1 MYLPK
6 NILTSFIGN
15 VSLVLKQTLQ
25 NMDQA
30 GLGQKPTG
38 KRNWINPLNSLDKQ
52 AILSASPM
60 ASGPAELSLK
70 TQNALVDYANLQ
82 QVKTSL
88 GSRLKP
94 YVPIAKALP
103 TKPADAQLLRI
114 AELEQQLALAKKE
127 NQKSKRYLAN
137 LSHEIRNSVNTIV
150 GMTSLLQDN
159 ESPSERQNYLGYLKE
174 ASDMLLAL
182 MTNVLDLSKMDQ
194 GKLQPSN
201 KAMALEPLLNSLAKT
216 TSFRLW
222 DKPVHFEYYLS
233 PNLPAQVV
241 SDKVLLY
248 QILLNLLS
256 NAIKFTEEGTISF
269 SVRPTGQ
276 AGNICW
282 VAFTIAD
289 TGVGFPE
296 QVKPRLFQPFT
307 QVGSSEYNSQGA
319 GLGLSITKNL
329 LDLMGGHIEVV
340 SEPGKG
346 SKFTV
351 QLPFKVQDEQASQSV
366 KALMPT
372 PLSQKGIERILVV
385 EDNPLNQA
393 YFQSILGKWGYQ
405 VHLAKDGPE
414 ALSLLENQVFDL
426 VFLDLRIP
434 KINGFETCIRLRNM
448 VQGKNQLVPVIA
460 TSGSIAA
467 EDKNKAESVGMNDYL
482 CKPFSPQEIY
492 QTIAKYQMPIERVKV
507 NTFEFSNVFDQH
519 SLEQLYMGNYSQVQ
533 LMFDIFLRNTPS
545 SFATI
550 EENWEK
556 GDWGALNDHLHRI
569 KPTFTMVGL
578 REVSDLAN
586 QLEENTKQTNPRKS
600 IQKTFSNFK
609 KAVLDSIR
617 IVTSEKEKL
626 DAYQLLNP

>member
-1 MYLPK
+1 
-6 NILTSFIGN
+6 
-15 VSLVLKQTLQ
+15 
-25 NMDQA
+25 MDQA
-30 GLGQKPTG
+30 GLGPEPTG
-38 KRNWINPLNSLDKQ
+38 KRNWINPLNGLENQ
-52 AILSASPM
+52 AIYSASSI
-60 ASGPAELSLK
+60 ASSPAELSLK
-70 TQNALVDYANLQ
+70 TQNAFVDYANLQ

-88 GSRLKP
+88 GGRLSSYAP
-94 YVPIAKALP
+94 SSKALP
-103 TKPADAQLLRI
+103 TKSANAQLQRI

-159 ESPSERQNYLGYLKE
+159 DSASERESYLGYLKE

-194 GKLQPSN
+194 GKLEPSN
-201 KAMALEPLLNSLAKT
+201 KVMTLEPLLNSLAKT

-289 TGVGFPE
+289 TGIGFPE
-296 QVKPRLFQPFT
+296 QVKPSLFQPFT
-307 QVGSSEYNSQGA
+307 QVGSSKYNGQGA

-329 LDLMGGHIEVV
+329 LDLMGGNIEVV
-340 SEPGKG
+340 SAPGKG

-351 QLPFKVQDEQASQSV
+351 QLPFKVRNEPASQQA
-366 KALMPT
+366 KTWMPT
-372 PLSQKGIERILVV
+372 PLSQEGIQRILVV

-393 YFQSILGKWGYQ
+393 YFQSVLGKWGYQ
-405 VHLAKDGPE
+405 VQLAKDGPE
-414 ALSLLENQVFDL
+414 ALSLLERQSFDL

-448 VQGKNQLVPVIA
+448 VQGKNQQVPVIA

-467 EDKNKAESVGMNDYL
+467 EDKSKAESVGMNDYL

-492 QTIAKYQMPIERVKV
+492 QTIAKFQMPIERVKV
-507 NTFEFSNVFDQH
+507 NSFEFSNVFDQH
-519 SLEQLYMGNYSQVQ
+519 ALDQLYMGNYSQVQ

-545 SFATI
+545 CFAAI

-556 GDWGALNDHLHRI
+556 GDWGALNDHVHRI

-578 REVSDLAN
+578 REVSELAKH
-586 QLEENTKQTNPRKS
+586 LEENTTQVNPRES
-600 IQKTFSNFK
+600 IQKIFSNFK

-626 DAYQLLNP
+626 DAYQLINP